1 MFIYMFCKDSFSRKY
16 GLVVKQNFYT
26 QLDSRNGNHKINKGQ
41 LQLDLRLGKWRIM
54 ARIIDSSLLL

>member
-16 GLVVKQNFYT
+16 RLVVKQNFCT

-41 LQLDLRLGKWRIM
+41 LQLDLRLRLSAVRFKI
-54 ARIIDSSLLL
+54 